1 MKNYLYGTTL
11 LSLAALGL
19 TARNAQGKTFLKTT
33 RDYELSKT
41 QIEKIEKGKAPSIGK
56 SSPYFG
62 KRKKPVLAITK
73 DGSKKLMALKNALKK
88 NLDFTTI

>member
-1 MKNYLYGTTL
+1 MKNYLAGATL
-11 LSLAALGL
+11 LSVAALGI
-19 TARNAQGKTFLKTT
+19 TARNTQGKTFLKTT

-56 SSPYFG
+56 SSPHFG